1 MKIVV
6 TGSLGQL
13 GYEMMRQAED
23 SAHTYVF
30 TDVRESDKTQSLDIT
45 DSDAVEA
52 FIGDDVDV
60 IINCAAYTDVNRAE
74 KDEVMALRLNCDAPA
89 NLARAALKAG
99 ALLIHVSTDY
109 VFDGKG
115 FLPYT
120 EEDTTGPLSAYGRTK
135 LSGEKAVEES
145 GCRYMIFRTAWLYSL
160 TGKNFFLT
168 MARLTDLKPMLK
180 VVYDQVGTPTNAT
193 DLASLLGH
201 VIEHDM
207 LDRTG
212 LYHYTNEG
220 VCSWYDFTK
229 EINDLLGHNCNVMPC
244 RTEEFPT
251 PAVRPHY
258 SVLDKKKVRET
269 FGIEVP
275 HWKDSLRR
283 TVKEYVDSSNYY
295 GTV

>member
-13 GYEMMRQAED
+13 GYELMRQAKE
-23 SAHTYVF
+23 SQHTYIF
-30 TDVRESDKTQSLDIT
+30 TDVRESELTTSLDIT
-45 DSDAVEA
+45 DAEAVEA
-52 FIGDDVDV
+52 FIGEDVDV

-74 KDEVMALRLNCDAPA
+74 SDEAMAQKINSDAPG
-89 NLARAALKAG
+89 NLARAALKAD
-99 ALLIHVSTDY
+99 ALLIHISTDY

-115 FLPYT
+115 YFPYN
-120 EEDTTGPLSAYGRTK
+120 EESQTGPLSAYGRTK

-160 TGKNFFLT
+160 TGRNFFLT
-168 MARLTDLKPMLK
+168 MADLTASKPMLK
-180 VVYDQVGTPTNAT
+180 VVYDQVGTPTYAA
-193 DLASLLGH
+193 DLAFLIAH
-201 VIEHDM
+201 IIEENK

-229 EINDLLGHNCNVMPC
+229 EINDLLGHTCNVMPC

-251 PAVRPHY
+251 PAARPHY
-258 SVLDKKKVRET
+258 SVLEKKKVRET
-269 FGIEVP
+269 FGLEIP
-275 HWKDSLRR
+275 HWKESLRLA
-283 TVKEYVDSSNYY
+283 VKEYMNS
-295 GTV
+295 